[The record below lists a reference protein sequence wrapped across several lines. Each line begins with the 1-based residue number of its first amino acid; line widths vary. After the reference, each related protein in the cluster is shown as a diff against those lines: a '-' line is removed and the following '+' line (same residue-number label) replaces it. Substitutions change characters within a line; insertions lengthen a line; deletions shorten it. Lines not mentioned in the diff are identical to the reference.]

1 MKSKAKKTKEIKSEM
16 PLYYECIKT
25 STCESFTKGKI
36 YKIIDANDLEARCNF
51 IDNFYEPNGFSE
63 LNHKYFKPSTLNKYL
78 IQEGKLEEIKLK
90 KKAIEEKIKKISK
103 GIAKGFSLNE
113 QRKKQIEI
121 KKELKKAPT
130 TLFGMQIRHNP
141 KAHKFSVAMAMVGL
155 NTDISSADLI
165 LRLFDK
171 IEEMG
176 GKFDISSAVDLQL
189 KVKDEYEVIRKEFE
203 KTNQ

>member
-1 MKSKAKKTKEIKSEM
+1 M
-16 PLYYECIKT
+16 
-25 STCESFTKGKI
+25 
-36 YKIIDANDLEARCNF
+36 
-51 IDNFYEPNGFSE
+51 
-63 LNHKYFKPSTLNKYL
+63 
-78 IQEGKLEEIKLK
+78 K
-90 KKAIEEKIKKISK
+90 KKAIEEKTKKISK

-121 KKELKKAPT
+121 KKELKKEPT

-155 NTDISSADLI
+155 NTDIPSADLI

-176 GKFDISSAVDLQL
+176 GKFDISSAVDL
-189 KVKDEYEVIRKEFE
+189 KFEVTDEYEVIREKFE
-203 KTNQ
+203 NEQANKNK